1 VSQPNEIVIEA
12 GKSERHYWRDLWRYR
27 ELFYFLAWR
36 DILIRYKQ
44 TTIGI
49 TWALIRPLLTIV
61 VFTVIFGKLA
71 RLPSGGIP
79 YSALVLVG
87 MIPWQFFA
95 SSLNEASLS
104 LANKENIITKIYF
117 PRLIIPVSG
126 VVVNLVE
133 LSVGLVM
140 LLGLLLWQRTEVE
153 LTLAF
158 LPLFLASAFL
168 LTLGCSIWIAALC
181 VRFKDFRQVVP
192 FTLQLGLYVSPIAY
206 SSTII
211 PEDWRAYYFL
221 NPISGIVE
229 GMRWAIFPD
238 HVSLPLDGVVTSIGI
253 TLWLL
258 LSGIAYFR
266 KVEKRFAET
275 L

>member
-1 VSQPNEIVIEA
+1 MTQPDEVIIES
-12 GKSERHYWRDLWRYR
+12 GKSGRHYWRDLWRYR

-49 TWALIRPLLTIV
+49 TWAIIRPLLTIL
-61 VFTVIFGKLA
+61 VFTLIFGKLA
-71 RLPSGGIP
+71 RLSSSGIP

-95 SSLNEASLS
+95 GSLNEASLS
-104 LANKENIITKIYF
+104 LANKENIISKIYF
-117 PRLIIPVSG
+117 PRIIVPISG

-133 LSVGLVM
+133 LGVGLVM
-140 LLGLLLWQRTEVE
+140 LLGFLLWQRTGIEA
-153 LTLAF
+153 TLAF
-158 LPLFLASAFL
+158 LPLFLVLAFL

-181 VRFKDFRQVVP
+181 VQFKDFRQVVS
-192 FTLQLGLYVSPIAY
+192 FALQLGLYISPIAY
-206 SSTII
+206 GTAVI

-229 GMRWAIFPD
+229 GMRWAVFPD
-238 HVSLPLDGVVTSIGI
+238 HISLPLGGVITSLGI
-253 TLWLL
+253 TLCLL

-266 KVEKRFAET
+266 KIEKRLAE
-275 L
+275 LL

>member
-1 VSQPNEIVIEA
+1 MSQPNEIIIEA

-27 ELFYFLAWR
+27 ELLYFLAWR

-49 TWALIRPLLTIV
+49 AWALIRPLLTIV
-61 VFTVIFGKLA
+61 VFTLIFGKLA

-117 PRLIIPVSG
+117 PRLIVPVSG

-133 LSVGLVM
+133 LGVGLLM
-140 LLGLLLWQRTEVE
+140 LLGLLLWQRTEIE
-153 LTLAF
+153 PTLAF
-158 LPLFLASAFL
+158 LPSFLALAFL

-181 VRFKDFRQVVP
+181 VRFRDFRQVVP
-192 FTLQLGLYVSPIAY
+192 FALQLGLYISPIAY
-206 SSTII
+206 STAIL
-211 PEDWRAYYFL
+211 PEEWRAYYFL

-238 HVSLPLDGVVTSIGI
+238 HVSLPLEGVITSLGI
-253 TLWLL
+253 TLGLSI
-258 LSGIAYFR
+258 SGIAYFR
-266 KVEKRFAET
+266 KVEKRLAE
-275 L
+275 LL